1 MKTRSITIAL
11 LCMLA
16 FAFSHV
22 LAQSPN
28 LTEIIIGEENEVS
41 CEVPF
46 NSCTG
51 GWAYTESIYPAE
63 AIGGPCMIYSISYN
77 IAEVASFWNG
87 SWQQTAGYRYYDY
100 LVYFGT
106 TERITHESNT
116 DWAQTNSLKTVYQRH
131 AIYDIFISSEQEPG
145 WITFYLDEPYYYE
158 ADNLIVG
165 VFMNDDLPWCEYENY
180 ITLKSASTL
189 AAGSSLI
196 AIGAS
201 SLSNLTEGTI
211 CNHRPNIKLGVI
223 PGPSV
228 ITIPSFIDLGF
239 RPSGYWMESADA
251 YLFNEGT
258 PSSIS
263 SITCNNDFY
272 TIGTIPLPYAF
283 TELDTI
289 PFSVSHATGE
299 GAQAGVIEFVYGENK
314 TAEVSLSAT
323 AYTPDVPDV
332 WEIAR
337 EVNTYPYSETIT
349 NDMAVYNNYKLPG
362 NNSNG
367 KDAVFK
373 LNFDTDVVLTA
384 NITDGDNAKTAL
396 YCEGFEGREGPMVD
410 NYYPG
415 NGNGLSYDCACD
427 FEGNFCD
434 LDWENDDAYPWV
446 FTTNNPHNGSYCLKS
461 GNEGYQYSSSTISIT
476 LDVTKNTTMSFW
488 AKISS
493 EDWCDS
499 GCFYI
504 DEEAQFCISGN
515 SQWNYYCYSVNK
527 GVHTFKWV
535 YSKDSSTDSND
546 DCFYIDNVYFFSGF
560 DYSTSLNTINDLL
573 VHSGVYYLVAS
584 STSDSFT
591 VSIEKDAMPIPTG
604 ASSPFPHNTYNFYG
618 ENPSTLSWHLDD
630 YATEYQVIFGETNP
644 PTEILVDWT
653 GELAETCNIIT
664 EDSKTYYWRVNERNS
679 SGTTEGPVWTFT
691 TFKDINLSVD
701 NIIYV
706 TQTGAG
712 IKDGSSWENAASNLQ
727 AAIDAAAAYE
737 ENRPKIWVAK
747 GMYYANGFY
756 EEIDGHACVF
766 LGYNDVYLYGSLNG
780 DEPAN
785 YDMSLRNLE
794 ANATILDAESVCYV
808 VGSQGATWDG
818 FVIQHGGE
826 GCIFGNGYT
835 ALNNSKILNSLGNG
849 IYVENGLTNIYNCQV
864 SFHRS
869 HGVYPRW
876 SELNAKNCIFSYN
889 TENGVFGSIIY
900 LTSCQICN
908 NGNGAICNSSQGGE
922 MIGCLIANNDG
933 IGTNFCSIKNS
944 TIVNNGVGLGNG
956 NFIGQDLLLSNNII
970 WGNTYQ
976 LSLDWSYFYTVL
988 IKNNAIQGGVGDK
1001 NGVYSCINLSSP
1013 NDENGISPGFVYPTE
1028 DIGSAF
1034 SGGDWSLLPNSPCI
1048 NMGTY
1053 SNNLDYDFDLEG
1065 NPRVQQGRLDIGA
1078 IESPYE
1084 KPSYQ
1089 YPIHPDT
1096 DNIIYVTAA
1105 GQGDG
1110 SSWESATSDLSQAME
1125 TAILYEPVAT
1135 IWVAEGT
1142 YPVTDHS
1149 YQVKQ
1154 GLKMHGGFE
1163 GNEPADYD
1171 LTMRD
1176 LNTHASILDAG
1187 NAMRVL
1193 NQSDTL
1199 STEFAAIIDGF
1210 TLRNGSADKGAGAYL
1225 LKNMTLSH
1233 CTVESNSASGDN
1245 TGLGGGVYADEAMI
1259 KDCFVVNNTANQGG
1273 GIYAL
1278 NSNIVQSLLGNNE
1291 AESGGGVFAQN
1302 TDILQCDIVRNQGD
1316 GLCVFAEGNNNYVN
1330 LDNSIVWGNEG
1341 HNVKGLSSL
1350 AQANTLI
1357 SHSAVEGLQNT
1368 EHGNLP
1374 LSSENEGAAGPWFVE
1389 PTVEA
1394 GNTETTGDWQLQ
1406 EQSPCIDAGLNAI
1419 IGMVMPS
1426 NDILYAERIQNGK
1439 TDMGMYESPFET
1451 QCLQM
1456 DVREV
1461 CIRSSGSY
1469 DFYGT
1474 ILNEAGTY
1482 EYRWTEGECD
1492 SVVMLCLHVADI
1504 VYVSEEGSG
1513 NKDGSSWDNALDGNI
1528 QQPDGYTKL
1537 AHRLAEATPYTEFWL
1552 TDGLFL
1558 PCGDQDNTKSFTLNE
1573 GIRIYG
1579 GFAGTE
1585 NALDERDPEHEP
1597 TVFSG
1602 ELQADSDSTNNTECL
1617 FVTATSTSIWDTQ
1630 AFLDGVTL
1638 TQGYASTHQ
1647 GAALRVYENTKVTI
1661 NNCEVVEN
1669 HEGAVCNW
1677 GKVVVTDCNLSN
1689 NREEYQADMYL
1700 WNGPYHSIYYSAGSI
1715 SNRENSVASLS
1726 NCIFNSNHS
1735 PHGGVM
1741 FNAGLMEIEE
1751 SEFENN
1757 TADYYAV
1764 ALSPGKMKVSNTVFN
1779 NNRSENIV
1787 GVMHVWDSLELVNCT
1802 VTNNHSNYYAAS
1814 HYPQP
1819 GEPATFT
1826 SLRSSVI
1833 QASGPCYVSGCY
1845 FFNNNANTCLGGALA
1860 VMGTA
1865 DISDCVFVENK
1876 GVKRW
1881 REPDD
1886 PGTGIPDDPGIS
1898 IGIIFIFLN
1907 GAPDGPALYV
1917 GGTAHVTNCEFS
1929 NNAGYIGNTIG
1940 VDGALIMDRCKIVE
1954 SKNTEMPHGAIKVA
1968 SNGYLRIDNS
1978 LLANNTGPVIEQEEG
1993 VHTALNNNTI
2003 VNSDL
2008 TCFVFQTNSNNNNPS
2023 WIDINNCVVS
2033 GYPELMRVDSLSC
2046 GDDEGMFGIE
2056 GILTANH
2063 CLLDFGIGNNG
2074 DRNDDM
2080 MNDLSSFVSISSINN
2095 LPIDASLV
2103 DSINTEI
2110 RNGRFEGVL
2119 THGNTR
2125 IEYKPRNSSL
2135 ISQIN
2140 AFITGHR
2147 DGDTNLYDVDP
2158 MFVNPTTVLGIDE
2171 NLSALDADWRLQAG
2185 SPCIN
2190 AGDATL
2196 IDLDSLSLDL
2206 GGEMR
2211 VKNCEIDM
2219 GAYEYGEMVWDTITD
2234 SLCEGEPYADNGFDL
2249 PAMDPGDYVF
2259 QRTGDCEDNTL
2270 HTLLLHVNPKTYH
2283 SICQVVTEPYEL
2295 NGITYSE
2302 SGTYVQT
2309 LPNQYGCDSII
2320 TLHLV
2325 VTPIY
2330 VQTSELLK
2338 GWTWWAPTVETNIAD
2353 IEASLDA
2360 NLEIIQARDGTPS
2373 GDAVMGQMYKIKTI
2387 NTCELSLSGTRP
2399 ASVSVA
2405 ILPEVNWFGYLG
2417 IEKSIGEVFNE
2428 TFGPA
2433 DGDKIISQDNGFSIY
2448 TETKGIGSWSGT
2460 LTTLEP
2466 GKGYVYVSQSST
2478 PKTVVFN
2485 SEN

>member
-1 MKTRSITIAL
+1 MKTRGITIAL

-22 LAQSPN
+22 MAQNTN
-28 LTEIIIGEENEVS
+28 LTEIVIGNGTEAT

-46 NSCTG
+46 NACTVG
-51 GWAYTESIYPAE
+51 GAYTESIYPGE

-100 LVYFGT
+100 IVYFGT

-131 AIYDIFISSEQEPG
+131 AVYDIFISSEQEPG

-158 ADNLIVG
+158 GDNLIVG

-201 SLSNLTEGTI
+201 SLPNLTEGTI

-228 ITIPSFIDLGF
+228 ITIPTSIDLGF
-239 RPSGYWMESADA
+239 RPSGYWMEPADA

-272 TIGTIPLPYAF
+272 TIGSIPLPYTF
-283 TELDTI
+283 IELDTI
-289 PFSVSHATGE
+289 PFSVSHTTGE

-337 EVNTYPYSETIT
+337 EVNSYPYSETIT

-373 LNFDTDVVLTA
+373 LSFDTDVVLTA

-410 NYYPG
+410 NYYHG

-434 LDWENDDAYPWV
+434 LDWGNDDAYPWV

-461 GNEGYQYSSSTISIT
+461 GNEGYQNSSSTISIT
-476 LDVTKNTTMSFW
+476 LDVTENTTMSFW

-504 DEEAQFCISGN
+504 DEDAQFCISGN

-527 GVHTFKWV
+527 GVHSFKWV
-535 YSKDSSTDSND
+535 YSKDSSMDSND

-604 ASSPFPHNTYNFYG
+604 ASSPFPLNTYNFYG
-618 ENPSTLSWHLDD
+618 ENPSTISWHLDD
-630 YATEYQVIFGETNP
+630 YATEYQVLFGETNP
-644 PTEILVDWT
+644 PTEVLVDWT
-653 GELAETCNIIT
+653 GELAETCNIVT

-691 TFKDINLSVD
+691 TFKNINPSVD

-706 TQTGAG
+706 AQTGAG

-747 GMYYANGFY
+747 GIYYANDSY

-766 LGYNDVYLYGSLNG
+766 LGYNDVYLYGGLNG
-780 DEPAN
+780 DESAN

-808 VGSQGATWDG
+808 VGSLGSNWDG
-818 FVIQHGGE
+818 FVIQHGNE

-849 IYVENGLTNIYNCQV
+849 IFVENGLTNIYNCQV

-908 NGNGAICNSSQGGE
+908 NGNGAICNSSQGGV

-933 IGTNFCSIKNS
+933 TGTNFCSINNS
-944 TIVNNGVGLGNG
+944 TIVNNGAGLGNG

-976 LSLDWSYFYTVL
+976 LSLDWSFFYTVL
-988 IKNNAIQGGVGDK
+988 IKNNAIQGGIGDK
-1001 NGVYSCINLSSP
+1001 NGVYSCITLAAP
-1013 NDENGISPGFVYPTE
+1013 DDENGIQPGFVNPNE
-1028 DIGSAF
+1028 GVGSNY
-1034 SGGDWSLLPNSPCI
+1034 SGGDWSLLPISPCI
-1048 NMGTY
+1048 NMG
-1053 SNNLDYDFDLEG
+1053 SLVPRPDIDYDILG
-1065 NPRVQQGRLDIGA
+1065 NSRIQQGGIDLGA
-1078 IESPYE
+1078 YESPYE
-1084 KPSYQ
+1084 RPNFQ
-1089 YPIHPDT
+1089 YPIHPDA
-1096 DNIIYVTAA
+1096 DGVIYVKTS
-1105 GQGDG
+1105 GTGDG
-1110 SSWESATSDLSQAME
+1110 SSWDNAAGNLQQAIE
-1125 TAILYEPVAT
+1125 TAILYEPYAT
-1135 IWVAEGT
+1135 VWVAEGT
-1142 YPVTDHS
+1142 YTNS
-1149 YQVKQ
+1149 YSFQVKEGQ
-1154 GLKMHGGFE
+1154 RLFGGFA
-1163 GNEPADYD
+1163 GNEPANYD
-1171 LTMRD
+1171 LNQRD
-1176 LNTHASILDAG
+1176 FNAHASVLDG
-1187 NAMRVL
+1187 GGTMRVL
-1193 NQSDTL
+1193 YQSDTL
-1199 STEFAAIIDGF
+1199 SAATAALIDGF
-1210 TLRNGSADKGAGAYL
+1210 TLRNGSADRGAGAYL
-1225 LKNMTLSH
+1225 LKNATLSH
-1233 CTVESNSASGDN
+1233 CTVENNMASN
-1245 TGLGGGVYADEAMI
+1245 LGGGIYAEEATVEN
-1259 KDCFVVNNTANQGG
+1259 CFVVNNTASGPGG
-1273 GIYAL
+1273 GIYAK
-1278 NSNIVQSLLGNNE
+1278 NAKTIQSHIGNNE
-1291 AESGGGVFAQN
+1291 AETGGGVLAIN
-1302 TDILQCDIVRNQGD
+1302 SDLLQCNIVRNDND
-1316 GLCVFAEGNNNYVN
+1316 GLCVQADDRNSFVH
-1330 LDNSIVWGNEG
+1330 LDNSILWGNEG
-1341 HNVKGLSSL
+1341 NNIHYLSNM
-1350 AQANTLI
+1350 AQANTI
-1357 SHSAVEGLQNT
+1357 VKHCAIEGWNNT
-1368 EHGNLP
+1368 DNGNLP
-1374 LSSENEGAAGPWFVE
+1374 LSEDNAGAFGPWFVE
-1389 PTVEA
+1389 PSTEA
-1394 GNTETTGDWQLQ
+1394 GLTQELGDWQLQ
-1406 EQSPCIDAGLNAI
+1406 EASLCIDAGENVASLPDYDI
-1419 IGMVMPS
+1419 IGA
-1426 NDILYAERIQNGK
+1426 NRIQNGR
-1439 TDMGMYESPFET
+1439 TDMGAYESPYGAQCMET
-1451 QCLQM
+1451 DIR
-1456 DVREV
+1456 DVS
-1461 CIRSSGSY
+1461 IRQGETYEFY
-1469 DFYGT
+1469 DVV
-1474 ILNEAGTY
+1474 LSEAGTY
-1482 EYRWTEGECD
+1482 EHRWTEGSCD
-1492 SVVMLCLHVADI
+1492 SLVMLHLHVTNV
-1504 VYVSEEGSG
+1504 VYVSENGSG
-1513 NKDGSSWDNALDGNI
+1513 LKDGSSWDNALDGNTTM
-1528 QQPDGYTKL
+1528 DNGYTKL
-1537 AHRLAEATPYTEFWL
+1537 ACSLAEATPYTEYWL
-1552 TDGLFL
+1552 TDGTYT

-1573 GIRIYG
+1573 GVRIYG

-1585 NALDERDPEHEP
+1585 NAIDERDPEHEA
-1597 TVFSG
+1597 TVFTG
-1602 ELQADSDSTNNTECL
+1602 ELQADNDSTNNTECL
-1617 FVTATSTSIWDTQ
+1617 FVTTVPTSIWNVAAVFDRI
-1630 AFLDGVTL
+1630 TL

-1647 GAALRVYENTKVTI
+1647 GAALRVHEKTYVALNQCKVM
-1661 NNCEVVEN
+1661 EN

-1677 GKVVVTDCNLSN
+1677 GKLVMTNCNLSN
-1689 NREEYQADMYL
+1689 NREEHQADMYV
-1700 WNGPYHSIYYSAGSI
+1700 WAGPYHSNYYSAGSI

-1726 NCIFNSNHS
+1726 NCIVNSNYS
-1735 PHGGVM
+1735 PHSGAL
-1741 FNAGLMEIEE
+1741 FNAGLMEIEG

-1757 TADYYAV
+1757 TAEYYAV
-1764 ALSPGKMKVSNTVFN
+1764 ALSPGKTKVSNTLFN

-1819 GEPATFT
+1819 GEPALFT
-1826 SLRSSVI
+1826 SFRSSVI

-1886 PGTGIPDDPGIS
+1886 PGTGIPDDPGIG
-1898 IGIIFIFLN
+1898 IGLIVVFLY
-1907 GAPDGPALYV
+1907 GSPDGPALYV

-1940 VDGALIMDRCKIVE
+1940 VDGSLIMDRCKMVE
-1954 SKNTEMPHGAIKVA
+1954 SKNTEIPHGAIKVA
-1968 SNGYLRIDNS
+1968 SKGYLKIDNS

-1993 VHTALNNNTI
+1993 VHTVLNNTTV
-2003 VNSDL
+2003 VNSGL

-2033 GYPELMRVDSLSC
+2033 GYPELMRVDSLYC

-2056 GILTANH
+2056 GILSANN

-2074 DRNDDM
+2074 DRNNDM
-2080 MNDLSSFVSISSINN
+2080 TNDLSSFVSVSSINN

-2103 DSINTEI
+2103 DSITTEI

-2119 THGNTR
+2119 THENTR
-2125 IEYKPRNSSL
+2125 IEYKPRNGFL
-2135 ISQIN
+2135 ISQTN
-2140 AFITGHR
+2140 AFIPGHR

-2158 MFVNPTTVLGIDE
+2158 MFVNPTTALGIDE

-2190 AGDATL
+2190 MGSAAAL
-2196 IDLDSLSLDL
+2196 DLEPTALDL

-2270 HTLLLHVNPKTYH
+2270 YTLLLHVNPKTYH
-2283 SICQVVTEPYEL
+2283 TICVAVTEPYEL

-2302 SGTYVQT
+2302 SGTYFQT
-2309 LPNQYGCDSII
+2309 LTNQYGCDSII

-2330 VQTSELLK
+2330 VQTTELFQ
-2338 GWTWWAPTVETNIAD
+2338 GWTWWAPTVETNVAD
-2353 IEASLDA
+2353 IEAALGN
-2360 NLEIIQARDGTPS
+2360 NLESIQSQS
-2373 GDAVMGQMYKIKTI
+2373 GSASGNTILGQMYRIKTREDC
-2387 NTCELSLSGTRP
+2387 TLTLSGTRTSN
-2399 ASVSVA
+2399 AVT
-2405 ILPEVNWFGYLG
+2405 ITLLPGYNWFGFTGTQPLD
-2417 IEKSIGEVFNE
+2417 IENLNITPTE
-2428 TFGPA
+2428 
-2433 DGDKIISQDNGFSIY
+2433 GDKLISQEEGFAIFNG
-2448 TETKGIGSWSGT
+2448 TEWEGT
-2460 LTTLEP
+2460 LTTLVP
-2466 GKGYVYVSQSST
+2466 GKGYVYVSNAT
-2478 PKTVVFN
+2478 APKTLVIG
-2485 SEN
+2485 E